1 MAPMAPRPISYT
13 YRMTADHS
21 RKIVFL
27 SREPVYDTAASSP
40 SASASASASVSP
52 STGNANDANHHTD
65 NPNESTDISSSS
77 SSSSSS
83 SHNGS
88 PNASAN
94 TNNASENTIAT
105 TTTNAPD
112 AQISSALSATDS
124 DIDEAIDTPCGTSD
138 DEDGRLYDLVQA
150 HGRATEHVRDLRAAL
165 ERWRSETERLATAKS
180 LAKTR
185 TDHEAN
191 KCQNMGRE
199 ASNDPARFHPE
210 MGCHGIGADVVDRG
224 KE

>member
-77 SSSSSS
+77 SSS
-83 SHNGS
+83 HNGS

-94 TNNASENTIAT
+94 TNNASEITTTT

-165 ERWRSETERLATAKS
+165 ERWRSETERLVGVAGGLGRGS
-180 LAKTR
+180 R
-185 TDHEAN
+185 EEAEGGEGVGEEE
-191 KCQNMGRE
+191 Q
-199 ASNDPARFHPE
+199 
-210 MGCHGIGADVVDRG
+210 VDAEDWRLRC
-224 KE
+224 E